1 MEALRCLLQ
10 GGRAGGKPSALIRG
24 ADGNEHV
31 IPLPKDAGV
40 MFPELA
46 SEMKSNNVQVRFAM
60 Q

>member
-46 SEMKSNNVQVRFAM
+46 SEMKRNNGQVRV
-60 Q
+60 